1 MIFLEPYKKYFTISG
16 RATRREY
23 WTFGFFLSAIT
34 PIVLAS
40 DIFLFPDTELGKGW
54 IYPIFVAFFVAIPT
68 LTVSVRRLHD
78 IDKSGWWLLVSFV
91 PLIGGLLVIYF
102 VSLDSTPG
110 DNRFGM
116 QPQRIYSPRSFV
128 SQLVFWFVGLLLV
141 ATLWLIVGSGYLGN
155 RPVLGDFSSN
165 GAALNINEDSQ
176 LEDRNGA
183 GLNINEDPQLEDR
196 SGVMYLPNYEEP
208 YTGQYVSWYADG
220 QKAMEGTYK
229 EGEHDGLWRTWDEH
243 GQNMLDGNYK
253 GGKKDGLW
261 TDWLERKEGAYKGG
275 EKDGLWT
282 WWDEQGNITQQIT
295 YKDGEEVL

>member
-23 WTFGFFLSAIT
+23 WTFGFFLCAIT
-34 PIVLAS
+34 PIFLAG
-40 DIFLFPDTELGKGW
+40 DIFLFPDTKLGEGW
-54 IYPIFVAFFVAIPT
+54 TYLIFVAFSIIPS
-68 LTVSVRRLHD
+68 LTVTVRRLHD
-78 IDKSGWWLLVSFV
+78 IDKSGWWLLVSLV
-91 PLIGGLLVIYF
+91 PLIGFLPIMYF

-116 QPQRIYSPRSFV
+116 QPQRIFSPRSFV
-128 SQLVFWFVGLLLV
+128 LQLVFWFVGLLLV
-141 ATLWLIVGSGYLGN
+141 ATLWLIVASGYLGN
-155 RPVLGDFSSN
+155 RPVLGDFSS
-165 GAALNINEDSQ
+165 
-176 LEDRNGA
+176 NGA

-261 TDWLERKEGAYKGG
+261 TDWLERKEGSYKGG